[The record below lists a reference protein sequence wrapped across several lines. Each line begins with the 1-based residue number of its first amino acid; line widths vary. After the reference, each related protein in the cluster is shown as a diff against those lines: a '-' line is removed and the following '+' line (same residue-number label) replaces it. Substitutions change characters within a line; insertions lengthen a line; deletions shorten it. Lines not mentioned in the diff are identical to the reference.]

1 MKIIR
6 DNQVLPKPALHAIA
20 TVGWV
25 FLLYLVWVGGKASF
39 DRTMFSIYELTK
51 GLPEMDPFNQRYVDN
66 PVLTILHTVPGLLFA
81 ILGPMQFAS
90 PIRRHA
96 PMLHRLSGRIFLV
109 IGIISGIGA
118 IIMSLKL
125 PIWGWTIN
133 QAATVAM
140 SLLMIFAF
148 VKAYQHVRAK
158 RFPLHREWMIRGF
171 TIGISVA
178 LFRVL
183 LNDVLLKVGY
193 DFTEGWNIVVWV
205 STPLLLAA
213 AEFWIRVTRTA
224 KRREVRVTDVAPA
237 AG

>member
-1 MKIIR
+1 M
-6 DNQVLPKPALHAIA
+6 LPKPALLAIA
-20 TVGWV
+20 TVGWI

-39 DRTMFSIYELTK
+39 DRTMFSIYELTN
-51 GLPEMDPFNQRYVDN
+51 GLPDMDPFNQRYVDN

-81 ILGPMQFAS
+81 ILGPLQFVS

-96 PMLHRLSGRIFLV
+96 PLVHRVSGRIFLP
-109 IGIISGIGA
+109 IGIISGVGA
-118 IIMSLKL
+118 IIMSFRF

-133 QAATVAM
+133 QFATVAM
-140 SLLMIFAF
+140 ALLMIFAF
-148 VKAYQHVRAK
+148 VKAYQHVRAR

-213 AEFWIRVTRTA
+213 AEFWIRVTRPGMR
-224 KRREVRVTDVAPA
+224 KEVRVRETAPA